1 MAGRDRVGCQ
11 TIGHVYLTTNFDSSG
26 VNCAKECNSQMV
38 GGGGGFFFFTGR
50 ERSELKPVSSKKI
63 HLAISH
69 LLKIG
74 S

>member
-38 GGGGGFFFFTGR
+38 GGGGGAC
-50 ERSELKPVSSKKI
+50 SSS
-63 HLAISH
+63 LV
-69 LLKIG
+69 G
-74 S
+74 NVQN